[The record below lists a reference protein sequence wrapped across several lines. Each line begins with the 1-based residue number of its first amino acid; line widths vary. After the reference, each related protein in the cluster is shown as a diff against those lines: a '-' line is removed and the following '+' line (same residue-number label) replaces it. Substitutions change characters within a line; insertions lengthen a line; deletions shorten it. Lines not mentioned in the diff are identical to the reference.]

1 MQKVAGV
8 IHARD
13 SPVGLRLVALELVR
27 DLDGS
32 SDTAPHTTNL
42 ANLICVAADSAQ
54 FRVGDGIL
62 ADVAPGRQDGS

>member
-32 SDTAPHTTNL
+32 SNTAHTTNL
-42 ANLICVAADSAQ
+42 AHLICVAANSAQ
-54 FRVGDGIL
+54 FRVEDGIR